1 MTETTD
7 MPIDWAS
14 VNWIYVAVLG
24 IFAFFAT
31 IVGNVIS
38 FGHRGV
44 AAVLSGLVFA
54 GIFVLWSYYP
64 HHLPLPTRL
73 SDRTAPTPA
82 VTAPS
87 PPPVPPAPVPQ
98 KPANPVTTISPP
110 PNQ

>member
-1 MTETTD
+1 

-14 VNWIYVAVLG
+14 VNWVYVALLG
-24 IFAFFAT
+24 VFALVAT
-31 IVGNVIS
+31 IVGNFLS
-38 FGHRGV
+38 LGHRGV

-54 GIFVLWSYYP
+54 AIFVLWSYYP

-73 SDRTAPTPA
+73 TDRMAPASAPTNA
-82 VTAPS
+82 APT

>member
-1 MTETTD
+1 MSD

-38 FGHRGV
+38 FGHRGI
-44 AAVLSGLVFA
+44 AAILAGLIFA

-73 SDRTAPTPA
+73 TDRAVPA
-82 VTAPS
+82 AATK
-87 PPPVPPAPVPQ
+87 PPAPVPPAPVPQ

-110 PNQ
+110 ANQ